1 MKIKPKVDNKILAK
15 SIKIKAQQESFATLD
30 NQQFIQ
36 SRITSDPLV
45 KMKANL
51 LDLQASYKT
60 YKSGEIGEAVR
71 EVLELMEEELRNT
84 TKELF
89 LLSRN
94 QRLQSTVS
102 TTTFSS
108 SSSSSSSGA
117 TPSETSIFHHGI

>member
-1 MKIKPKVDNKILAK
+1 MKINPNVDNKILAK
-15 SIKIKAQQESFATLD
+15 SIKIKAQQESFETLD

-36 SRITSDPLV
+36 SRITCDPLV

-51 LDLQASYKT
+51 LDLQSSYKT
-60 YKSGEIGEAVR
+60 YKSGEFGEPDK
-71 EVLELMEEELRNT
+71 EMLESMEEELRNT

-89 LLSRN
+89 MLSRN

-108 SSSSSSSGA
+108 SSSSSSSNA
-117 TPSETSIFHHGI
+117 TPSETSIFHQGI